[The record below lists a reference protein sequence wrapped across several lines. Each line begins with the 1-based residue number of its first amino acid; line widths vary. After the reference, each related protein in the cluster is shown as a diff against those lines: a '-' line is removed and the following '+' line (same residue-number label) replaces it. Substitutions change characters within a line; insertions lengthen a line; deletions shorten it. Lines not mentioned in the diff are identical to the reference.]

1 MTNTLM
7 VTAGDNPTQDLMEVS
22 TAMKTYISNEND
34 SVLEMAVARMNQNPS
49 LWRRMF
55 PDAFDREQKKITL
68 DRVRSAYAAKKGFL
82 DAYVNVQMDIA
93 RRRGDALIAAVGMD
107 LRAKL
112 AVFAKEKID
121 GLTQT
126 LIASKD
132 NYYQRIA
139 AHMRGLQQY
148 ADIPEL
154 HDSARQSAVREIK
167 SYLEWVEGLREGF
180 TDALKAKVATKD

>member
-1 MTNTLM
+1 MSIQA
-7 VTAGDNPTQDLMEVS
+7 VPAGDGPTKDLIEVS
-22 TAMKTYISNEND
+22 EGMKNYISNEND
-34 SVLEMAVARMNQNPS
+34 AVLEMAVERMNRNPT

-139 AHMRGLQQY
+139 NHIRGLEQY

>member
-1 MTNTLM
+1 MTGALLTPS
-7 VTAGDNPTQDLMEVS
+7 GDSSTKDLIEVS
-22 TAMKTYISNEND
+22 EGMKNYISNEND
-34 SVLEMAVARMNQNPS
+34 AVLEMAVERMNRNPT

-68 DRVRSAYAAKKGFL
+68 DRVRSAWAAKKGFL
-82 DAYVNVQMDIA
+82 DGYVAVQMNIA
-93 RRRGDALIAAVGMD
+93 SMRGDALIAAVGMD

-132 NYYQRIA
+132 DYYQRIA
-139 AHMRGLQQY
+139 THMRGLQQY

-154 HDSARQSAVREIK
+154 HDSARQSALREIK